1 MEIVTN
7 LITKIELSID
17 EAVEL
22 RYALNIYLS
31 ECIRNNEQLPRTI
44 HLLKNSLNE
53 IIAEQDF
60 S

>member
-31 ECIRNNEQLPRTI
+31 ECIPNNEQLPRTI

-53 IIAEQDF
+53 ILMKQEEE
-60 S
+60 